1 MSNLYNESDPAV
13 SGEPAKT
20 MLTAFFDSRSEA
32 EDAVERLKEAGVA
45 HVRLMPGYEADAEK
59 AKVESDDRGG
69 FWPQL
74 GDWLLPDED
83 RAVYAE
89 GLRRGGFLVSA
100 SVDEATYDTAHDIL
114 DDEGAIDM
122 DERADLWRSEGW
134 NVLKPNET
142 YVEARYD
149 RNRLGEANRDQQIS
163 GSRDDVFEAD
173 AAAGS
178 ATVAGHYMRS
188 GEPTPSRV
196 RAYGLDEE
204 VRVDEH
210 MRDDI
215 LPTGHQRTVAEGQD
229 PADREPRQSQDMDGL
244 RQEQS
249 FPRSR

>member
-1 MSNLYNESDPAV
+1 MSNLYNDSASAV
-13 SGEPAKT
+13 SGEPAKSI
-20 MLTAFFDSRSEA
+20 LTAFFDSRSEA
-32 EDAVERLKEAGVA
+32 EDAVERLKEAGIPD
-45 HVRLMPGYEADAEK
+45 VRLMPGYEADAEK
-59 AKVESDDRGG
+59 ANVDSDDRGG

-74 GDWLLPDED
+74 EDWLLPDDD

-134 NVLKPNET
+134 NVLKQNET
-142 YVEARYD
+142 YREARYD
-149 RNRLGEANRDQQIS
+149 QNRLGEADRDQQVS
-163 GSRDDVFEAD
+163 ASRDDVFEAD
-173 AAAGS
+173 AAES
-178 ATVAGHYMRS
+178 ATGAGHYMRS
-188 GEPTPSRV
+188 GGSTPSRV
-196 RAYGLDEE
+196 RAYELDQE
-204 VRVDEH
+204 VPMDEH
-210 MRDDI
+210 LRDDI

-229 PADREPRQSQDMDGL
+229 PDDRERRQSQEMDGL

>member
-1 MSNLYNESDPAV
+1 MSNLYNDSAPAV
-13 SGEPAKT
+13 SGEPAKS

-32 EDAVERLKEAGVA
+32 EDAVERLKEAGVTD
-45 HVRLMPGYEADAEK
+45 VRLMPGYEADAD
-59 AKVESDDRGG
+59 KVESDDRGG

-74 GDWLLPDED
+74 GDWLLPDDD

-100 SVDEATYDTAHDIL
+100 SVGEATYDTAHDIL

-149 RNRLGEANRDQQIS
+149 RNRLAEANRDQQVS
-163 GSRDDVFEAD
+163 GSRDDVFDAA

-178 ATVAGHYMRS
+178 VTGAGHYMRS
-188 GEPTPSRV
+188 GKSAPSRV
-196 RAYGLDEE
+196 RAYELDEE
-204 VRVDEH
+204 VPVDEH
-210 MRDDI
+210 LRDDI

-229 PADREPRQSQDMDGL
+229 PADRESRQSQDIDGL